1 MLWGKNR
8 GKWKSWQS
16 PGVELRTPL
25 AWAASALPL
34 SHNSRT
40 TTNLHNPLC
49 VLYNLHN
56 PYFHNNS
63 WPLPHDYHESTP
75 DYQWEHWPAAIACYA
90 VSKTKPG
97 NCGMHWHQKF
107 LHVSISKSPGN
118 FYNACPLD
126 YDLSINN
133 DAKRDHS
140 SQGSIASTESQSDP
154 GVLPPILSFSSCKGQ
169 RLQSLS

>member
-1 MLWGKNR
+1 MSNSANLMLNGIR
-8 GKWKSWQS
+8 
-16 PGVELRTPL
+16 
-25 AWAASALPL
+25 
-34 SHNSRT
+34 
-40 TTNLHNPLC
+40 
-49 VLYNLHN
+49 
-56 PYFHNNS
+56 YFHNDS

-154 GVLPPILSFSSCKGQ
+154 GVLPSILSFSSCKGQ
-169 RLQSLS
+169 CLQALNCHRISCPPHIYYQTFVHL